1 MKLTVF
7 NGSPRRETGNSR
19 ILLEKFL
26 QGFETT
32 GGTFEIY
39 YLKDLNDHPR
49 YAELFFQADAVLLIF
64 PLYTDA
70 MPGMVKAFIDELEI
84 QRPVSGEMGARKQL
98 FFLVHSGFPEA
109 KHSALI
115 SRYLLKLAKRLNY
128 DCPGVIVKG
137 GSEGI
142 QDMPARATEKLFQQI
157 FQLGS
162 IYGRTGKL
170 DPMVMEKIRGMEK
183 IPCYLLP
190 LLWVLQV
197 TGVLNFMFNKELKK
211 NGSFEKRYDRP
222 YWE

>member
-1 MKLTVF
+1 MKLVVF
-7 NGSPRRETGNSR
+7 NGSPRGKRGNSR
-19 ILLEKFL
+19 ILLDKFL

-39 YLKDLNDHPR
+39 YLKDLKEHPR
-49 YAELFFQADAVLLIF
+49 YAELFFQADAVFLAF

-70 MPGMVKAFIDELEI
+70 MPGIVKAFMDELKTH
-84 QRPVSGEMGARKQL
+84 RPVSGETGARKHL

-115 SRYLLKLAKRLNY
+115 SRYLLKLAKRLSY

-142 QDMPARATEKLFQQI
+142 QDMPAKATKKLFQQF

-162 IYGRTGKL
+162 IYGQTGQL
-170 DPMVMEKIRGMEK
+170 DGECLQKIRGMEA
-183 IPCYLLP
+183 IPWYLFP

-197 TGVLNFMFNKELKK
+197 TGLLNFMFNKELKK
-211 NGSFEKRYDRP
+211 NGSFERRYDRP